1 MATKFKFEIESDG
14 LTVQQAEAFSA
25 FVQTLKVPKF
35 SERMGFEPT
44 PISEPEAEV
53 SQGRSIPLQEA
64 KEEAPKRKRAP
75 KAKEVETQAPEAEDE
90 QPEDAQTEAVHAAE
104 VEVNKPE
111 ELKPTGYSLQDVRAR
126 VQEKIQHRAAIK
138 DKLSKLGASS
148 VSLLEPSNFAE
159 MVKFLDS
166 LA

>member
-14 LTVQQAEAFSA
+14 LTVQQVEAFSA
-25 FVQTLKVPKF
+25 FVLTLKVPKF
-35 SERMGFEPT
+35 SERMGFGTT
-44 PISEPEAEV
+44 PIAEPEAEL
-53 SQGRSIPLQEA
+53 SQGLSIPLQET

-75 KAKEVETQAPEAEDE
+75 KAKEVEPQAPEAEED
-90 QPEDAQTEAVHAAE
+90 QPEYTQPETAQATD
-104 VEVNKPE
+104 VEVNEPE
-111 ELKPTGYSLQDVRAR
+111 EVKPAGYSLQDVRAR

-138 DKLSKLGASS
+138 DKLSELGASS

-166 LA
+166 L